1 MESWLINWTANVINN
16 TQAEFDGVTYQ
27 DGAEWIELMWEQW
40 LSNSDLGRELSKNKS
55 MEKRIWSITNKLRES
70 DSLPL
75 NVDLYEPTALANSQ
89 YRFDKN
95 IDINNET
102 LYIVKR
108 EGGSWDDFYVKS
120 LFVTTNKNTAS
131 KYCGKADEVFK
142 RIKDRYNEVYEEMFE
157 EEDMNSERYKLLMK
171 WWCKL
176 EKYHDVNK
184 HYYESIEVRCDEKI

>member
-1 MESWLINWTANVINN
+1 MESWLINWTVNVINN
-16 TQAEFDGVTYQ
+16 TQAEFDGITYQ

-55 MEKRIWSITNKLRES
+55 IEKRVWSIANKLRES

-131 KYCGKADEVFK
+131 KYCKKADEVFK
-142 RIKDRYNEVYEEMFE
+142 RIKVRYNEVYDEMFE

-184 HYYESIEVRCDEKI
+184 HYYESIEVRRDEKI